1 MDPAGKEAPEMKRK
15 RVWRRM
21 LLSINPIWRIKAFFE
36 GFLIGDRGWAQVRL
50 LGVLALIGLAMV
62 LGYFFEMFVPY
73 VSIGPWAEIHAPD
86 VIDFIILRAWRY
98 ALVPVAALTVA
109 VMAGGRFVQD
119 IYDLKKYEDGLK
131 YLLSS
136 LFGYEYPLL
145 VISEGKKQVKEGE
158 SNLIDVIGG
167 PGYVQVD
174 PGTVVLLE
182 RLQGPSSV
190 MSGGLH
196 FMTRFENIKE
206 IVSLEDQTGEF
217 KEIKSVTRD
226 GIEVAVREVRYRYR
240 LITGRREG
248 AVAGRPVD
256 NPYPF
261 SVGAV
266 YNMAYNRSVSS
277 YGLTPWKKAVEMV
290 IDAAI
295 GDYIAVHTFDELTA
309 PNYEEKDPRA
319 EIKRNLF
326 SRKARNDLKNVGVE
340 LIWIDIG
347 YFDNSQGE
355 KQRLDALEEQW
366 LGNSRVERAT
376 AEAGRLYYQEIGR
389 AQAQADMLVNII
401 ESLED
406 LDVSADSAENL
417 RNIFLARTAQVLETL
432 ATSMKNQ
439 DQTNDSEPKALP

>member
-376 AEAGRLYYQEIGR
+376 AEARRLYYQEIGR

>member
-1 MDPAGKEAPEMKRK
+1 MKRK

-376 AEAGRLYYQEIGR
+376 AEARRLYYQEIGR